1 LFIFVNILAVL
12 SLTLIHLARLSIWV
26 LNIRMKTLIDA
37 MVQTGTLKTPAIIE
51 AFRSVDRADF
61 VPAHYRS
68 VAYEDR
74 PLPLDYDQTI
84 SQPSTV
90 AFMFE
95 LLQPQ
100 PGDKVLD
107 VGSGSGWTTALLAHI
122 VGNTGS
128 VLGLE
133 RVEELVEMG
142 RENLAKHPTHWAT
155 IEKAGT
161 ELGAPER
168 APFDRILVSAAAHSM
183 PDDLISQLKEGGTM
197 VVPVL
202 HSIKRVVHVEH
213 QPIVDTFEGYVF
225 VPLVTE

>member
-1 LFIFVNILAVL
+1 MQ
-12 SLTLIHLARLSIWV
+12 TLID
-26 LNIRMKTLIDA
+26 TLIDA
-37 MVQTGTLKTPAIIE
+37 GTLKTPAIID
-51 AFRSVDRADF
+51 AFRAVDRADF
-61 VPAHYRS
+61 VPIHYRS

-100 PGDKVLD
+100 PGDKILD

-122 VGNTGS
+122 VGKRGT

-133 RVEELVEMG
+133 RVKELVDRG
-142 RENLAKHPTHWAT
+142 RENIAKYVTVWAT

-161 ELGAPER
+161 ELGAPNR
-168 APFDRILVSAAAHSM
+168 APFDRILVSAAAHSL
-183 PDDLISQLKEGGTM
+183 PRDLISQLKEGGTM
-197 VVPVL
+197 VAPVR
-202 HSIKRVVHVEH
+202 HNIKRIVRIEH
-213 QPIVDTFEGYVF
+213 QPIVDTYEGFVF